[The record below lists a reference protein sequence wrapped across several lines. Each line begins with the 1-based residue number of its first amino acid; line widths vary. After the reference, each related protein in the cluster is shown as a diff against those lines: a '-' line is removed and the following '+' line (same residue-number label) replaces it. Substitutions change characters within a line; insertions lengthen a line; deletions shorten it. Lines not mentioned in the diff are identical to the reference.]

1 MDIKSISAFLD
12 CGGEFDG
19 TNRIL
24 NIPIGILST
33 NGDIASGKIID
44 ITVVVDGNDKFFDM
58 DLLFFPYNVTL
69 ESKPKDPF
77 ELSFDTMKDCN
88 GRIQI
93 LSNDFSNIGKC
104 SVANLFNLNM
114 TFRFKE
120 LCLIAVYQSD
130 KKTVINKNSI
140 VINMGYELGSCS

>member
-1 MDIKSISAFLD
+1 MDIKSMSVVLD
-12 CGGEFDG
+12 CGGEFNG

-24 NIPIGILST
+24 NIPREILST
-33 NGDIASGKIID
+33 NGEYTSGKIID
-44 ITVVVDGNDKFFDM
+44 ITIVIAGNNKFFDM
-58 DLLFFPYNVTL
+58 DLLFFPSYMTV
-69 ESKPKDPF
+69 ESKPTDPF

-93 LSNDFSNIGKC
+93 LANDFSNIGKC

-120 LCLIAVYQSD
+120 LCLIAVYQND
-130 KKTVINKNSI
+130 KKTVINKNSV

>member
-1 MDIKSISAFLD
+1 MDIKSMSAVLD
-12 CGGEFDG
+12 CGGEFNG

-33 NGDIASGKIID
+33 SGDIASGKIIN

-69 ESKPKDPF
+69 ESKPTDPF

-93 LSNDFSNIGKC
+93 LSNDFYNIGKC

-120 LCLIAVYQSD
+120 LCLIAVYQGD
-130 KKTVINKNSI
+130 KKTVLGKNSI
-140 VINMGYELGSCS
+140 IINMGYELGSCS

>member
-1 MDIKSISAFLD
+1 MDIKSMSVVLD
-12 CGGEFDG
+12 CGGEFNG
-19 TNRIL
+19 TNRML
-24 NIPIGILST
+24 NIPTVILST
-33 NGDIASGKIID
+33 SGDIASGKIID
-44 ITVVVDGNDKFFDM
+44 VTVVVDGNNKFFDM
-58 DLLFFPYNVTL
+58 DLLFFPYNVTI
-69 ESKPKDPF
+69 ESKPTDRF
-77 ELSFDTMKDCN
+77 ELSFDDMKNCN

-93 LSNDFSNIGKC
+93 LANDFSNIGKC

-130 KKTVINKNSI
+130 KKTVINKNSV

>member
-1 MDIKSISAFLD
+1 MSAVLD
-12 CGGEFDG
+12 CGGEFNG

-33 NGDIASGKIID
+33 GGDSASGKIID

-69 ESKPKDPF
+69 ESKPADPF

-93 LSNDFSNIGKC
+93 LSNDFYNIGKC

-120 LCLIAVYQSD
+120 LCLIAVYQND
-130 KKTVINKNSI
+130 NKTVIDKNSV